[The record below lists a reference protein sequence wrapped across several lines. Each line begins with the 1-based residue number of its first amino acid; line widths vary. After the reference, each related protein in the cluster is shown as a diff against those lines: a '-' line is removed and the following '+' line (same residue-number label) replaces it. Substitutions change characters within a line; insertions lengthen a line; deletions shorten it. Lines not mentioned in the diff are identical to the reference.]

1 MFRTLLFVLTNL
13 AIVVVL
19 GIVMRLLGLDGY
31 LTSEGLNYEA
41 LLIFCFAFGMVGAFI
56 SLLLSKFMA
65 KKATGTT
72 LIENPRTQ
80 QEIFLVTTVEE
91 IARSAG
97 IGMPDV
103 GIFPANEANAFATG
117 ANRNKALVAISS
129 GMLERYSPSEIKA
142 VLAHEVSHVANGD
155 MITMVLLQ
163 GVINTFVMFFARVI
177 GFVVD
182 RAILKNEG
190 GRGVGFVVTTIFC
203 EIVLGLLASIITMWF
218 SRRREYKA
226 DEGAAR
232 LAGAPAMVAALAHLQ
247 RESEMSTE
255 GLPQSLNA
263 FGINGQKGSAL
274 KALFMSHPPLEKRI
288 EALRNFVD

>member
-1 MFRTLLFVLTNL
+1 MSRTLLFVLTNL
-13 AIVVVL
+13 AIVIVLGVVL
-19 GIVMRLLGLDGY
+19 RLLGLDSY
-31 LTSEGLNYEA
+31 MTSGGLNYEA
-41 LLIFCFAFGMVGAFI
+41 LLIFCFVFGMAGAFI

-65 KKATGTT
+65 KKATGTV

-91 IARSAG
+91 LARSAG

-103 GIFPANEANAFATG
+103 GIFSANEANAFATG

-142 VLAHEVSHVANGD
+142 VLAHEVSHIANGD

-163 GVINTFVMFFARVI
+163 GIINTFVMFFARVI

-182 RAILKNEG
+182 RAILKNEE
-190 GRGVGFVVTTIFC
+190 GRGIGFVITTIVC
-203 EIVLGLLASIITMWF
+203 ELVLGLLASIITMWF
-218 SRRREYKA
+218 SRKREFKA
-226 DEGAAR
+226 DEGSAR

-247 RESEMSTE
+247 RESEISVD

-263 FGINGQKGSAL
+263 FGINGQKGNAL

>member
-1 MFRTLLFVLTNL
+1 VLG
-13 AIVVVL
+13 VVL
-19 GIVMRLLGLDGY
+19 RLLGLDSY
-31 LTSEGLNYEA
+31 MTSGGLNYEA
-41 LLIFCFAFGMVGAFI
+41 LLIFCFVFGMAGAFI

-65 KKATGTT
+65 KKATGTV

-91 IARSAG
+91 LARSAG

-103 GIFPANEANAFATG
+103 GIFSANEANAFATG

-142 VLAHEVSHVANGD
+142 VLAHEVSHIANGD

-163 GVINTFVMFFARVI
+163 GIINTFVMFFARVI

-182 RAILKNEG
+182 RAILKNEE
-190 GRGVGFVVTTIFC
+190 GRGIGFVITTIVC
-203 EIVLGLLASIITMWF
+203 ELVLGLLASIITMWF
-218 SRRREYKA
+218 SRKREFKA
-226 DEGAAR
+226 DEGSAR

-247 RESEMSTE
+247 RESEISVD

-263 FGINGQKGSAL
+263 FGINGQKGNAL